1 MEYIPTTMSEMN
13 SILDEMNS
21 RSDIAEENI
30 NEFEGIA
37 IETIQNK
44 TERKTD

>member
-13 SILDEMNS
+13 NILDEMNS